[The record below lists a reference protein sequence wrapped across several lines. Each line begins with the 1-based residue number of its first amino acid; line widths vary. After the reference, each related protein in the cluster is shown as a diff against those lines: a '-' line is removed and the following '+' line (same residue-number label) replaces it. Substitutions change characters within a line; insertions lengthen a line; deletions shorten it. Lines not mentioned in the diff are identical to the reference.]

1 MIEIHYDI
9 VLDLYERYVTPN
21 WGNRND
27 FCKYALEKHNVCE
40 HDAVLLWQG
49 FDMVFDRTGI
59 LWNGGNTLTAN
70 SYSDLVMR
78 SVKEQ
83 EIIDDKNTKSG

>member
-59 LWNGGNTLTAN
+59 LWKA
-70 SYSDLVMR
+70 V
-78 SVKEQ
+78 V
-83 EIIDDKNTKSG
+83 DDKGAKSG